1 MINPSNLIS
10 DLVSRITE
18 AGQSLTGI
26 DFGSSVDLKTLCDH
40 LISEKGEAIGI
51 ALAREILS
59 RYKELNMKQKL
70 DFFLLLLNDFGTDT
84 SAIDKA
90 FSDWKKNNQSS
101 ARVIHLA
108 TEPKSI
114 ELISRLNRVRG
125 ATSEIVEMRN
135 DLIGFLKSNPEL
147 IALDNDF
154 KHLLTSWFNRGFLEL
169 KSIDWSTSAE
179 ILERIIKYEAVHEIQ
194 GWDDLRR
201 RVVEP
206 DRRLFAYFHPAM
218 INEPLIFVEVA
229 LVNGIPDS
237 IQPILAADRETLDP
251 EKANTAVFYSISNC
265 QPGLRGISF
274 GNFLIKKAAMEL
286 KQEIPNLK
294 NLITLS
300 PIPGLGR
307 WLDAE
312 ITNKSGFLKDS
323 QIEFIQTIKETMQLP
338 KDKNDIAMLR
348 EIAACYLVSARSSK
362 GEVYDPVAK
371 FHLGNG
377 ACLKNIHA
385 NANLDKTKDGNW
397 KDWAVMVNYEY
408 KLQDIEKNH
417 EAFINKNV
425 VIHSSEVQSLV
436 KKGMKQT

>member
-1 MINPSNLIS
+1 MINPSNFIS
-10 DLVSRITE
+10 DLVTRISE

-26 DFGSSVDLKTLCDH
+26 DFNSSVDIKTLCEH

-51 ALAREILS
+51 ALAKEILS
-59 RYKELNMKQKL
+59 RYKESNMKEKL
-70 DFFLLLLNDFGTDT
+70 DFFQLLLNDFGTDNI
-84 SAIDKA
+84 AIENA
-90 FSDWKKNNQSS
+90 FKEWKKNDQVSS
-101 ARVIHLA
+101 RAFHLS

-114 ELISRLNRVRG
+114 ELISRLNRVKG
-125 ATSEIVEMRN
+125 ATSEIVDMRS

-147 IALDNDF
+147 KALDDDF

-194 GWDDLRR
+194 GWSDLRR

-229 LVNGIPDS
+229 LVNETPKA
-237 IQPILAADRETLDP
+237 IQPILAAERESLDP
-251 EKANTAVFYSISNC
+251 EKANTAAFYSISNC

-286 KQEIPNLK
+286 KQEIPTIK
-294 NLITLS
+294 NLLTLS
-300 PIPGLGR
+300 PVPGFGK
-307 WLDAE
+307 WLNQE
-312 ITNKSGFLKDS
+312 ITSKSSSLNKAQLD
-323 QIEFIQTIKETMQLP
+323 FIKKLQDENQLP
-338 KDKNDIAMLR
+338 KAKNDISTLR
-348 EIAACYLVSARSSK
+348 EIAACYLVNARTSK
-362 GEVYDPVAK
+362 GGIYDPVAR

-385 NANLDKTKDGNW
+385 NANLGKNSEGHW

-417 EAFINKNV
+417 EAFINDNI

-436 KKGMKQT
+436 KKGMRQT